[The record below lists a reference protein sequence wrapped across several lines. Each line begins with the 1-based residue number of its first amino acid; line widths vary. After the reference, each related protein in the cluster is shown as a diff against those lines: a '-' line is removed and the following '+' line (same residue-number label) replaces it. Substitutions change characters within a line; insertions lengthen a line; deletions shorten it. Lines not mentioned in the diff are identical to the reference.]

1 MRIGYSL
8 HVYNPLFSRKE
19 VHVRLVNI
27 AGKEETTSNL
37 TVAAPSCNEKFMLE
51 NNANNI

>member
-37 TVAAPSCNEKFMLE
+37 TLASCNEKFMLQ